1 MSNRLTG
8 FIIAVGRAV
17 LSLGYWLLV
26 FMCFYGA
33 IAGDRRSDAP
43 PLTAWKTYAVPVG
56 IVVLAILLHAVL
68 SFAWASRTKVG
79 AQ

>member
-17 LSLGYWLLV
+17 MSLGYWLLV
-26 FMCFYGA
+26 SMYFYGA

-43 PLTAWKTYAVPVG
+43 PLTAWQTYAVPVG
-56 IVVLAILLHAVL
+56 IVVAAILAHALLDV
-68 SFAWASRTKVG
+68 AWSSRQRLD
-79 AQ
+79 AR